1 MTLPQLAQ
9 TGGDKALDGQVSKG
23 MLKAEIEAPTQTE
36 NVKILKGI
44 DSQSVTTVEVFTF
57 EGKQVFVADN
67 FGRAVIQ
74 LNQHPAG
81 IYIMK
86 ISDGKNTQ
94 VKKFMKQ

>member
-1 MTLPQLAQ
+1 M
-9 TGGDKALDGQVSKG
+9 GDINKKERKRQSRQETPSL
-23 MLKAEIEAPTQTE
+23 LC
-36 NVKILKGI
+36 I

-57 EGKQVFVADN
+57 EGKQVFVVDN

-94 VKKFMKQ
+94 IKKFMKQ